1 MSPGSSV
8 PVKLVAKRAVGHEE
22 GGHGG
27 GHDGA
32 GSMRWLLTYADL
44 ITLLMVFFIVL
55 YSISQMD
62 KAKYIQLAQALQA
75 SFLRSNVSNSLL
87 DVSPTPADSEARLP
101 KTAANSLE
109 GARGPGLQEARRA
122 EGLRLQEVAR
132 IVQRELKAAGLAGK
146 VTIRLEEQGLVVS
159 FPELIFFD
167 RGYADLK
174 PASRDILHRIAPV
187 LAGIPNDLAVE
198 GHTDDLPINTARYP
212 SNWELSV
219 ARAVAVARYLAEREG
234 LPPGRLSATGYGE
247 WRPRFPNDTEDNR
260 ARNRR
265 VDLVILRT
273 RT

>member
-1 MSPGSSV
+1 MAHDDG
-8 PVKLVAKRAVGHEE
+8 

-87 DVSPTPADSEARLP
+87 EVSPTPVDSEAKLP
-101 KTAANSLE
+101 HAAANSLE
-109 GARGPGLQEARRA
+109 GTRGPDPAQARQA
-122 EGLRLQEVAR
+122 EGLRLQEVGR
-132 IVQRELKAAGLAGK
+132 LVQKELQAAGLAGK
-146 VTIRLEEQGLVVS
+146 VTVTLEEQGLVVS
-159 FPELIFFD
+159 FPELIFFEK
-167 RGYADLK
+167 GYADLK
-174 PASRDILHRIAPV
+174 PASRAILHRIAPV
-187 LAGIPNDLAVE
+187 LAKIPNDLSVE
-198 GHTDDLPINTARYP
+198 GHTDDLPINTFRYP

-219 ARAVAVARYLAEREG
+219 ARAVVVARYLVEQEG
-234 LPPGRLSATGYGE
+234 LPPTRLSATGYGE
-247 WRPRFPNDTEDNR
+247 WRPRFPNDTEENR
-260 ARNRR
+260 AKNRR

-273 RT
+273 SP